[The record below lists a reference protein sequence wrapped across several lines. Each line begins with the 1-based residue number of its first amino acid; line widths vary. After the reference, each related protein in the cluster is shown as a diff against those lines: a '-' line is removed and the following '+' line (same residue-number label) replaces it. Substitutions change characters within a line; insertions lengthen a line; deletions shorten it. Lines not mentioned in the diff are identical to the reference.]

1 MENKPHIKNDCAGRS
16 FHRPDGVCPA
26 VCLIVGL
33 FPPTDFFFR
42 EANKCLLGEKRE
54 RIGVEKAQADST
66 GGDGDR
72 ENQGEKAREKEG

>member
-1 MENKPHIKNDCAGRS
+1 MVSSTFSALLGQLKTMLFGKLNT
-16 FHRPDGVCPA
+16 V
-26 VCLIVGL
+26 

-42 EANKCLLGEKRE
+42 EANKCLLGQKRE
-54 RIGVEKAQADST
+54 RIGVEKAQAGST